1 MAEFLAGVVDRDFV
15 RLFQEDD
22 KGKKKHVATL
32 AFGDRVEVGPKEGA
46 WTIVRAPEL
55 FEGEGEWFVK
65 GTFRCR
71 AASATGVLRMS
82 MVDVQQGDGLVF
94 ETPAGKT
101 MLVDGGDNKLFA
113 RHLAERY
120 RHRRSS
126 AAKPV
131 EIEAIV
137 VTHGDADHFDGLNDI
152 RRSETLSDQKARKR
166 LFIHPKRVL
175 HNGLVKRPSKR
186 DGVELADEE
195 QFGGSFVDVSGRTWA
210 TELVDDPRSVPSAE
224 RNEAFDA
231 WAASIQHWSTR
242 GNILVRRIHART
254 DPSEVFDFLEEEG
267 IHVELLGPIQE
278 EVDAGNGPIPALRFF
293 AAPEPAPELHL
304 EHGGPEPDTPSASH
318 TINGH
323 SIAMRLRYGNVRF
336 MLTGD
341 LNHASLD
348 RLVEYVQGRPG
359 LGTWSDVLE
368 AEVVKAPH
376 HGSHEFALAA
386 LAAMRPVV
394 ALVSSGDES
403 AFKEYIHPRAT
414 LMAAL
419 GAVMRGPTGIVLCT
433 ELAAFF
439 EHRQQAH
446 RREALRAFFANH
458 AQDSFTREELVA
470 LFRGEARGGA
480 DHPTFFEAFERTNF
494 GIVHIRTDGERVL
507 VFTHSARRGLN
518 EAYRFRV
525 TPTHAVTFEP
535 IDTQ

>member
-1 MAEFLAGVVDRDFV
+1 MAEFTAGVVDRDFV
-15 RLFQEDD
+15 RLFREDAA
-22 KGKKKHVATL
+22 GKKKHAATL
-32 AFGDRVEVGPKEGA
+32 VFGDRVEVGPKEGS
-46 WTIVRAPEL
+46 WTPVRAPEL
-55 FEGEGEWFVK
+55 FEGEGKWFVK
-65 GTFRCR
+65 GTFKSR
-71 AASATGVLRMS
+71 AASSAGVLRMS

-101 MLVDGGDNKLFA
+101 MLVDGGDNQLFA
-113 RHLAERY
+113 RHLAARY
-120 RHRRSS
+120 HHRRSS
-126 AAKPV
+126 AAQPV
-131 EIEAIV
+131 EVDAIV

-152 RRSETLSDQKARKR
+152 RRSETLSGQKARKR

-175 HNGLVKRPSKR
+175 HNGLVKRPSKQG
-186 DGVELADEE
+186 GVQLTDTQ
-195 QFGGSFVDVSGRTWA
+195 QFGASFVDASGRTWA
-210 TELVDDPRSVPSAE
+210 TELVDDPRSVPAAE

-231 WAASIQHWSTR
+231 WAASLDHWSAR
-242 GNILVRRIHART
+242 GSVVVRRIHAGT

-278 EVDAGNGPIPALRFF
+278 EVDAGDGPVPALRFF

-304 EHGGPEPDTPSASH
+304 EHGGPEPGAPSASH

-336 MLTGD
+336 TLTGD
-341 LNHASLD
+341 LNHASLE
-348 RLVEYVQGRPG
+348 RLVEYVQSRPE
-359 LGTWSDVLE
+359 LGTLNDVLE

-376 HGSHEFALAA
+376 HGSHEFALTA
-386 LAAMRPVV
+386 LAAMKPVV

-419 GAVMRGPTGIVLCT
+419 GQVMRGQTGIVLCT

-446 RREALRAFFANH
+446 RRETLRAFFADH
-458 AQDSFTREELVA
+458 EKGSFTREELVA

-480 DHPTFFEAFERTNF
+480 ENPAFFEAFERTNF
-494 GIVHIRTDGERVL
+494 GIVHVRTDGERVL

-525 TPTHAVTFEP
+525 TSSHAVTFEP